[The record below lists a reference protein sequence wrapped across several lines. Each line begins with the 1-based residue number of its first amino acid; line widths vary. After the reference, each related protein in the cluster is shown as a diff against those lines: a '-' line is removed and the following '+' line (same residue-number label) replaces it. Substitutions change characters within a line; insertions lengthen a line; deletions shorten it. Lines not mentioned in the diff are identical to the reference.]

1 MERASLTVV
10 GYLSGST
17 ALATIV
23 MYDPSHGGCCIGAPN
38 IARSPNTVVGG
49 AKGSGAVAGS
59 ALGTVCTGAATVEIG
74 AGGTSGAV
82 GALVPIVAGELG
94 CTVVVVLV
102 VEGAAVVV
110 VVEVV
115 AGTVTAGIVDE
126 VVDVVAASGVAAV
139 RFLDEV
145 PLGCTESFEAMRSLF
160 VAQLVAKNAS
170 RISLPMRRPFACL
183 TAARSGAAL
192 DAIINV
198 AGPSAPHALEALP
211 KP

>member
-1 MERASLTVV
+1 V
-10 GYLSGST
+10 
-17 ALATIV
+17 
-23 MYDPSHGGCCIGAPN
+23 
-38 IARSPNTVVGG
+38 
-49 AKGSGAVAGS
+49 
-59 ALGTVCTGAATVEIG
+59 ATVEIG

-102 VEGAAVVV
+102 VVGAAVVV
-110 VVEVV
+110 VVAVVEVV

-126 VVDVVAASGVAAV
+126 FVDVVEASGVATV
-139 RFLDEV
+139 RSLDEEL
-145 PLGCTESFEAMRSLF
+145 LGTESFDAMRSLF

-170 RISLPMRRPFACL
+170 RIILPMRRPFACL
-183 TAARSGAAL
+183 TAARSAAAL

-198 AGPSAPHALEALP
+198 AGPSEPHALEALP